1 MFDYMRARN
10 GNIIAVVDKKKESIV
25 RYIKEYQKDIPFVTF
40 KENGNVS
47 AESLKAMLI
56 KGRMNYV
63 VMETGNTYMIKTTIE
78 AMLGSMS
85 EYQLQLVILEPNET
99 LDTDEI
105 KFLNLTK
112 LKLMYPSVTRDNDSS
127 EALIFEKEFRKVN
140 NIYPSDFATR
150 GFDVTFRYHDEVGA
164 R

>member
-1 MFDYMRARN
+1 
-10 GNIIAVVDKKKESIV
+10 
-25 RYIKEYQKDIPFVTF
+25 VTF

-47 AESLKAMLI
+47 AESLKAMLV

-63 VMETGNTYMIKTTIE
+63 VMETGNTWMIKTTVE
-78 AMLGSMS
+78 AMLSSML

-112 LKLMYPSVTRDNDSS
+112 LN
-127 EALIFEKEFRKVN
+127 
-140 NIYPSDFATR
+140 
-150 GFDVTFRYHDEVGA
+150 
-164 R
+164 